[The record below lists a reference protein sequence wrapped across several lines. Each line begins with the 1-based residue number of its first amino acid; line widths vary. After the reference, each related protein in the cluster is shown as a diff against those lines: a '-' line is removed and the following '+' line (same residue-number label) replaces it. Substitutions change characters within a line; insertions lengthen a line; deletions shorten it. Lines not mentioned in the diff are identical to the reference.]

1 MDTTSEDRL
10 PSGKLAPVII
20 PTCNRYQHFQNLVHS
35 LQACPL
41 AEQTHLYIALD
52 APFSEAVQA
61 ENRGILQFAE
71 NITGFARVTIWK
83 RERNLGAVGN
93 IAEAVD
99 RVFQKHDKLIFL
111 EDDNIVAKNFLLFMN
126 QAMDA
131 FASDPRCFSVSGYH
145 FMPGQSGGPRAD
157 IYRSPFFTAWGVGL
171 FRDRFAHAASLQ
183 GPRPTLFFLSP
194 LNLLR
199 AYRLHPRLFSM
210 YMEAWLQDK
219 VYGDIVYRIHSLK
232 NGLYTIFPSSTK
244 VINQGFDGSGLH
256 CGVVEKPV
264 HKFFEREEQR
274 QFDFSTN
281 HEGDAYFQQANRK
294 WFSDRRRVKLTHTL
308 SLYWRYLTRVIGLRS
323 SSKKQSC

>member
-20 PTCNRYQHFQNLVHS
+20 PTCNRSEHFQNLVHS

-52 APFSEAVQA
+52 APFSEAV
-61 ENRGILQFAE
+61 EDDNRRILEFAE

-83 RERNLGAVGN
+83 REWNLGAVGN

-99 RVFQKHDKLIFL
+99 QVFQNHDRLIFL
-111 EDDNIVAKNFLLFMN
+111 EDDNVVAKNFLLFMN

-131 FASDPRCFSVSGYH
+131 FASDRRCFSVSGYH
-145 FMPGQSGGPRAD
+145 FMPNQNESPRAD

-183 GPRPTLFFLSP
+183 GPRPSLFFLSP

-256 CGVVEKPV
+256 CGKNEKAV
-264 HKFFEREEQR
+264 HKNFEGEEQR
-274 QFDFSTN
+274 QFDFSTH
-281 HEGDAYFQQANRK
+281 HEVDAYFQQANRR
-294 WFSDRRRVKLTHTL
+294 WFSDRRKVKLSHTL
-308 SLYWRYLTRVIGLRS
+308 SLYWRYLTRVFGLRPS
-323 SSKKQSC
+323 SRKQC